1 LRTVETLRIL
11 CGAAV
16 LAIAG
21 SAEIIDRVAVSVGN
35 SAITTS
41 DLEREI
47 RVTAF
52 LNGMS
57 PDFGPAS
64 KRATAERMV
73 EQKLVQHE
81 LELSRYPAPEASAM
95 EQELNEFR
103 TQHYKTDAEFQR
115 GLADAGVSVQE
126 VKDELLW
133 QLTLL
138 RFIEIRFRPA
148 VHVGEQE
155 IQDYFEKAV
164 KPVAQAAHPGSAV
177 TLGDYYDEI
186 EETLTGQRADKQLDA
201 WLQEAR
207 QRTEIVYREEA
218 LQ

>member
-1 LRTVETLRIL
+1 VVVPLRIL
-11 CGAAV
+11 YATAA

-21 SAEIIDRVAVSVGN
+21 QAEIIDRVAVSVGN

-47 RVTAF
+47 RVTGL
-52 LNGMS
+52 LNGVH
-57 PDFGPAS
+57 PDFSSAT

-73 EQKLVQHE
+73 EQKMVQHE
-81 LELSRYPAPEASAM
+81 LELSRYPAPDASAM
-95 EQELNEFR
+95 EEELDEFR
-103 TQHYKTDAEFQR
+103 KAHYKTDSEFQQA
-115 GLADAGVSVQE
+115 LADSGVTLQE

-148 VHVGEQE
+148 VHVSESE
-155 IQDYFEKAV
+155 IQDYFEKTV
-164 KPVAQAAHPGSAV
+164 KPAAQAAHPGQAV
-177 TLGDYYDEI
+177 TLDDYYDDI
-186 EETLTGQRADKQLDA
+186 EDTLAGERADKQLDK
-201 WLQEAR
+201 WLQETR
-207 QRTEIVYREEA
+207 QRTEIVYHEET